1 VRTKKVS
8 IICGLLAAALIGL
21 MAPVSKLILGFVEPI
36 TASYLFLLGSA
47 TGILIYWMICAI
59 TGRKRDRVE
68 ARLEKHDLPWVAGAI
83 LFDGILAPLTLLF
96 SLRSISATNAS
107 MLLNFEAVGTAIFAA
122 IMFREAI
129 GPRIW
134 GSILLVTGSCVILS
148 WNGEGGPGFSL
159 PALGILL
166 TCVFYGLQNNLSRK
180 ISDKDPVQTAFLK
193 GLVPGVLLFL
203 AARIAGEAIP
213 DAGIAATAML
223 FGFVG
228 FGGLVTILFLFALR
242 GIGAARS
249 GSLLSLSPFFGVGA
263 SFLIL
268 HEVPGQLFLM
278 ALPLM
283 IGGTYLLVTERHS
296 HHHGHVPLV
305 HDHRHRHDDLHH
317 DHDHPPGMIL
327 HSPSGEH
334 SHLHAHEAVSHQH
347 PHTPDLHHGHDHG
360 RAWPM
365 LRLK

>member
-8 IICGLLAAALIGL
+8 IVCGLLTAALIGL
-21 MAPVSKLILGFVEPI
+21 MAPVSKLVLGYVEPI

-47 TGILIYWMICAI
+47 TGILIYWIICAI
-59 TGRKRDRVE
+59 TGRRRGGVE
-68 ARLEKHDLPWVAGAI
+68 ARLEKRDLPWVAGAI

-107 MLLNFEAVGTAIFAA
+107 MLLNFEAVGTALIAA

-134 GSILLVTGSCVILS
+134 GSILLITGSCVILS
-148 WNGEGGPGFSL
+148 WNGEAGPGFSL

-180 ISDKDPVQTAFLK
+180 ISDKDPSQIAFLK
-193 GLVPGVLLFL
+193 GLIPGVLLFL

-213 DAGIAATAML
+213 DAGIAVTAML
-223 FGFVG
+223 LGFVG
-228 FGGLVTILFLFALR
+228 FGGLVTILFIIALR

-268 HEVPGQLFLM
+268 HEVPGRLFLL

-283 IGGTYLLVTERHS
+283 IGGIYLLVTERHS
-296 HHHGHVPLV
+296 HHHDHAPLV
-305 HDHRHRHDDLHH
+305 HEHRHRHDDLHH
-317 DHDHPPGMIL
+317 DHEHPPGTIL
-327 HSPSGEH
+327 RSLSADH
-334 SHLHAHEAVSHQH
+334 SHPHAHEAVSHQH
-347 PHTPDLHHGHDHG
+347 PHTPDLHHLHDHE
-360 RAWPM
+360 RTWTM